1 MAFELPELPYD
12 YAALEPYIDEK
23 TMRLHHD
30 KHHQTYLDKL
40 NAALE
45 QNPDLK
51 NKTIEELLT
60 GLSTMPEP
68 LQKTIRNQGGGY
80 YNHTL
85 FWQMLSPNFDQMPSN
100 DLKQKIESQWQSFD
114 EFKKDFSSQAAAVFG
129 SGWTWLVIDEN
140 DQLKIV
146 STANQDS
153 PIMTD
158 ESLRPLLGIDLWEHA
173 YYLKYNNRRPDYI
186 AAFWHIVNWQK
197 VSQNFHRFVGKT
209 EVN

>member
-12 YAALEPYIDEK
+12 YAVLEPYIDEK

-30 KHHQTYLDKL
+30 KYHQTYLDKL

-158 ESLRPLLGIDLWEHA
+158 EGLHPLLGIDLWEHA